1 MIEASGT
8 KQIRVLE
15 RAALERGVPLMQN
28 AAYAIAMRSRAL
40 LREHEVA
47 LAGSRIIV
55 LAGAGNNGGDGLY
68 GAAHLARWGARVEVL
83 LTSGRAHDGGLNAV
97 RAQRVVLR
105 TLTTSADS
113 SSDASPIPMSEAVA
127 HCLDADLVID
137 AILGIGA
144 TGALRGPAAGFVQL
158 LKRGLD
164 VVEPERRRPLIL
176 AVDVPSGIGVDDGS
190 VPGAVLPA
198 DLTLGCGALAAGLLL
213 PPASYLSPRVE
224 LLDIAM
230 GVPEGTSGVH
240 GTVRRLENRD
250 VRSLLRVPEPGD
262 DKYRRGVVG
271 FVAGTAAFPGAA
283 VLSCVA
289 AVESGAGMVR
299 YLGPDRVVD
308 AVLAA
313 APEVVHGPGRV
324 QSWVLGP
331 GVDPQDLEQRRRIES
346 ALGDAGVGSSG
357 HFASSGVWGA
367 GQPDPT
373 INPVVVDA
381 GALHLITESCPP
393 WIVLTPHAGELAR
406 LLRAWGDDVDREAVE
421 AEPFAHAQRAH
432 DLIGATILLKGSATI
447 VVGRDAVF
455 SQAEAPNWLATAGA
469 GDVLSGLLG
478 TLLAGRSQDAVQD
491 ARVVAELAALAALI
505 HGRAARAV
513 NPGGPVTATAVAKE
527 LGPTIAGLLAS
538 S

>member
-8 KQIRVLE
+8 EQIRVLE

-28 AAYAIAMRSRAL
+28 AAYAIAMRSRVL
-40 LREHEVA
+40 LREHGVA
-47 LAGSRIIV
+47 LSGARILV

-68 GAAHLARWGARVEVL
+68 AAAHLARWGARVEVV
-83 LTSGRAHDGGLNAV
+83 LTSGGAHDGGMGAA

-105 TLTTSADS
+105 ALMTAADAPSDVSPTTA
-113 SSDASPIPMSEAVA
+113 SEAVA
-127 HCLDADLVID
+127 HCLDADLIID

-144 TGALRGPAAGFVQL
+144 TGALRGAAAGLVQL
-158 LKRGLD
+158 LNRGRD
-164 VVEPERRRPLIL
+164 AVDPERRRPLVV

-213 PPASYLSPRVE
+213 PPASYLSPQVE

-230 GVPEGTSGVH
+230 GEHEGLAH
-240 GTVRRLENRD
+240 GAVRRIENHD

-308 AVLAA
+308 AVLTA
-313 APEVVHGPGRV
+313 APEVVPGPGRV

-331 GVDPQDLEQRRRIES
+331 GVDPQDLEQRRHIES

-357 HFASSGVWGA
+357 HFASSGVWGT

-373 INPVVVDA
+373 IVPVVVDA
-381 GALHLITESCPP
+381 GALNFITESCPP

-406 LLRAWGDDVDREAVE
+406 LLRAWGDDVDRQAVE
-421 AEPFAHAQRAH
+421 AEPLAHAQRAH
-432 DLIGATILLKGSATI
+432 DLIGATVLLKGSATI
-447 VVGRDAVF
+447 VVGRDVVF

-478 TLLAGRSQDAVQD
+478 TLLAGRSQDGLPDAV
-491 ARVVAELAALAALI
+491 AIAELAALAALI
-505 HGRAARAV
+505 HGRAAHAA
-513 NPGGPVTATAVAKE
+513 NPGGPVTAVGVAKE
-527 LGPTIAGLLAS
+527 LGPTIAGLLALS
-538 S
+538 